1 MSTTALRHPRV
12 VRPPRESNDWIASSL
27 LYFYGAAI
35 LLAIFIPMAMLLARS
50 AQDGKGVFIGLS
62 NYQKYF
68 SSPALFDSF
77 SNSFFIA
84 FASAAIVIPIA
95 FLYAYGLSR
104 TCMRWKGLFKAGIFL
119 PLLIPGLLKAIA
131 LIYLFG
137 NQGIFKEVLFGA
149 PIYGPIGVITA
160 FVLWTFPHAVL
171 IIMVSLLNADRRLY
185 QAAEVLHANTW
196 KTFLTVTWPACRYG
210 LITAFLAVFVMVF
223 TDFGIPKVI
232 GGDLNLLA
240 TDIYKEVVGQQNFEM
255 GAVISVVLLLPA
267 IIVFVLER
275 IAAGKQ
281 ALQMTGR
288 SLPLV
293 PTVSVKR
300 DWFYFLFCA
309 LILSM
314 MLLVLGM
321 AQFAALIKFWPYN
334 LNLTFSNYIFN
345 MQGVGWI
352 NFWNSIRMSL
362 LAATGGTIVI
372 FLGAALIEKTRCDT
386 FLRKCLQLS
395 MLLPM
400 AIPGLVLGLAY
411 LLFVNNPANPLGFL
425 YGTMSL
431 LVIGTVTH
439 LYTVPHLTAL
449 TALKGLSK
457 EVELVSQS
465 LNTPIW
471 RTFFKVTVPACA
483 AAILDIWLYLF
494 LRAMTTISTVIFLY
508 TADTMLASI
517 AVIHIDETGYTAA
530 AAAMGMLVVYACLIV
545 RGIHYAVSVKVLKK
559 FQSWRQ

>member
-1 MSTTALRHPRV
+1 MSSTILRNQRV
-12 VRPPRESNDWIASSL
+12 VRPPRERNDWISSGL
-27 LYFYGAAI
+27 LYFYGVAI
-35 LLAIFIPMAMLLARS
+35 LLAVFIPMGMLLSRS
-50 AQDGKGVFIGLS
+50 AQDGKGVFIGLG

-84 FASAAIVIPIA
+84 FVSAAIVIPIA

-104 TCMRWKGLFKAGIFL
+104 TCMRWKGIFKAGIFL

-267 IIVFVLER
+267 IVVFVLER

-293 PTVSVKR
+293 PTANLKR

-314 MLLVLGM
+314 LLLVLGM

-334 LNLTFSNYIFN
+334 LSLTFSNYIFD

-372 FLGAALIEKTRCDT
+372 FLGATLIEKTRCDT
-386 FLRKCLQLS
+386 LLRKCLQLS

-425 YGTMSL
+425 YGTMSI

-449 TALKGLSK
+449 TALKSLSK

-471 RTFFKVTVPACA
+471 RTFLKVTVPACA

-545 RGIHYAVSVKVLKK
+545 RVAHYAVSVKVLKK

>member
-1 MSTTALRHPRV
+1 MSTTAIRHPRV
-12 VRPPRESNDWIASSL
+12 ARPPRESNDWIASSL

-35 LLAIFIPMAMLLARS
+35 LLVIFIPMAMLLARS
-50 AQDGKGVFIGLS
+50 VQDGKGVFIGLS

-77 SNSFFIA
+77 SNSFFVA

-104 TCMRWKGLFKAGIFL
+104 TCMRWKGLFKAGIFI

-137 NQGIFKEVLFGA
+137 NQGVFKEVLFGA

-196 KTFLTVTWPACRYG
+196 KIFLTVTWPACRYG
-210 LITAFLAVFVMVF
+210 LITAILAVFVLVF
-223 TDFGIPKVI
+223 IDFGIPKVI

-281 ALQMTGR
+281 AIQMTGR

-293 PTVSVKR
+293 PTASVKR
-300 DWFYFLFCA
+300 DWFYFFFCT
-309 LILSM
+309 LILSIL
-314 MLLVLGM
+314 LLVLGM
-321 AQFAALIKFWPYN
+321 AQFAALVKFWPYN

-386 FLRKCLQLS
+386 LLRKCLQLS
-395 MLLPM
+395 MLMPM

-411 LLFVNNPANPLGFL
+411 LLFVNNPANPVGFL
-425 YGTMSL
+425 YGTMSI

-457 EVELVSQS
+457 EVDLVSQS

-471 RTFFKVTVPACA
+471 RTFYKVTVPACA

-494 LRAMTTISTVIFLY
+494 LGAMTTISTVIFLY

-545 RGIHYAVSVKVLKK
+545 RGVHYAVSVKVLKK

>member
-1 MSTTALRHPRV
+1 MSTTISRHPHV

-77 SNSFFIA
+77 SNSFLIA
-84 FASAAIVIPIA
+84 LASAAIVIPIA

-149 PIYGPIGVITA
+149 PIYGSIGVITA

-288 SLPLV
+288 SLPLI
-293 PTVSVKR
+293 PTASVKR

-314 MLLVLGM
+314 LLLVLGM

-345 MQGVGWI
+345 MQGVGWV

-362 LAATGGTIVI
+362 LAATGGTIVV
-372 FLGAALIEKTRCDT
+372 FLGATLIEKTRCDT
-386 FLRKCLQLS
+386 LLRKCLQLS

-425 YGTMSL
+425 YGTMSI
-431 LVIGTVTH
+431 LVISTVTH

-471 RTFFKVTVPACA
+471 RTFIKVTVPACA

-517 AVIHIDETGYTAA
+517 AVIHIDETGFTAA
-530 AAAMGMLVVYACLIV
+530 AAAMGMLVVYACMIV

>member
-160 FVLWTFPHAVL
+160 FVLWTYPHTVL

-210 LITAFLAVFVMVF
+210 LITAFLAVFVLVF
-223 TDFGIPKVI
+223 IDFGIPKVI

-293 PTVSVKR
+293 PTASVKR

-309 LILSM
+309 LILSIL
-314 MLLVLGM
+314 LLVL
-321 AQFAALIKFWPYN
+321 
-334 LNLTFSNYIFN
+334 
-345 MQGVGWI
+345 
-352 NFWNSIRMSL
+352 
-362 LAATGGTIVI
+362 
-372 FLGAALIEKTRCDT
+372 E
-386 FLRKCLQLS
+386 
-395 MLLPM
+395 
-400 AIPGLVLGLAY
+400 
-411 LLFVNNPANPLGFL
+411 
-425 YGTMSL
+425 
-431 LVIGTVTH
+431 IG
-439 LYTVPHLTAL
+439 
-449 TALKGLSK
+449 
-457 EVELVSQS
+457 
-465 LNTPIW
+465 
-471 RTFFKVTVPACA
+471 
-483 AAILDIWLYLF
+483 
-494 LRAMTTISTVIFLY
+494 RAHV
-508 TADTMLASI
+508 
-517 AVIHIDETGYTAA
+517 
-530 AAAMGMLVVYACLIV
+530 
-545 RGIHYAVSVKVLKK
+545 
-559 FQSWRQ
+559 

>member
-1 MSTTALRHPRV
+1 MSTTISRHPSV

-77 SNSFFIA
+77 SNSFLIA
-84 FASAAIVIPIA
+84 LASAAIVIPIA

-149 PIYGPIGVITA
+149 PIYGSIGVITA

-288 SLPLV
+288 SLPLI
-293 PTVSVKR
+293 PTARVKR

-314 MLLVLGM
+314 LLLVLGM

-345 MQGVGWI
+345 MQGVGWV

-362 LAATGGTIVI
+362 LAATGGTVVI
-372 FLGAALIEKTRCDT
+372 FLGATLIEKTRCDT
-386 FLRKCLQLS
+386 LLRKCLQLS

-425 YGTMSL
+425 YGTMSI
-431 LVIGTVTH
+431 LVISTVTH

-471 RTFFKVTVPACA
+471 RTFIKVTVPACA

-517 AVIHIDETGYTAA
+517 AVIHIDETGFTAA
-530 AAAMGMLVVYACLIV
+530 AAAMGMLVVYACMIV